1 MSVDP
6 GNEISLKRH
15 FPMKRLFICG
25 SELEPVFKLVRE
37 LDCWRRAASVYV
49 GYKRGVRGERGGVQG
64 LFMLHSWSFILVVLT
79 LFFGQ
84 WSWSLPH
91 FVFDKLSVNTG
102 SVDQ

>member
-49 GYKRGVRGERGGVQG
+49 GYKRGERGVRGGEGGFKVSSCCTLG
-64 LFMLHSWSFILVVLT
+64 VLSWWF
-79 LFFGQ
+79 
-84 WSWSLPH
+84 
-91 FVFDKLSVNTG
+91 
-102 SVDQ
+102 